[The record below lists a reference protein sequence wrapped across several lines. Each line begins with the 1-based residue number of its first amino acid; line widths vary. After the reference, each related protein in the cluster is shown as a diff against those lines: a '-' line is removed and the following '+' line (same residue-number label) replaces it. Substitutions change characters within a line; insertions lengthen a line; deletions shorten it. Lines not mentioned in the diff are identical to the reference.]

1 MAPLLDRV
9 TGFLKEW
16 LKNIDVLENIRI
28 NQLRGLHLE
37 KAVVGNP

>member
-16 LKNIDVLENIRI
+16 LKNIDVLENIRKLI
-28 NQLRGLHLE
+28 TRASHGKGRG
-37 KAVVGNP
+37 